1 MKKPANPTLA
11 LRGSL
16 LLTAML
22 LGACSSTT
30 PYQAPSLQA
39 DQLTTLPSARAVEAQ
54 TSDTALALW
63 WTQLGD
69 AQLDALVQLAWKNN
83 YDLRASVARL
93 ASSREQL
100 QAAQGARLPGVTLGA
115 EASHVRLAAVE
126 SRSGVVSIADP
137 VQWQASMAWELDLFG
152 RVSHSIE
159 AAQFSA
165 DERAALSDDV
175 RRAILAQVV
184 ESYLELRGAQMV
196 AANIQQQLAM
206 QEETLQLIRARERA
220 GSVAPAERMRYEG
233 QLRQLGSRLPGLHA
247 QERTARNRL
256 ATLTGQRLDAPL
268 LALLDSPV
276 PLKVPE
282 AMLADEPARLLLR
295 RPDVR
300 AAERAMAVAAARAG
314 IAQADLF
321 PRVSLLSMLGGAG
334 IAGDWL
340 GSEAGRWRLGAG
352 FSLPLLD
359 GGARRA
365 QVRAAGA
372 DMQVA
377 SANFDKVLAVAL
389 EETDSALSN
398 WAQTRKRNADLNT
411 AHSLTQESARL
422 TRIRYREGAESLLGV
437 LEADR
442 TALAANEQVV
452 LAQRDL
458 AIATARC
465 YVAMAGGLDIAQV
478 AKP

>member
-1 MKKPANPTLA
+1 MKTPAIPTLA
-11 LRGSL
+11 MRWSV
-16 LLTAML
+16 LLTAIL
-22 LGACSSTT
+22 LGACSSTV

-39 DQLTTLPSARAVEAQ
+39 DHLTTLPSARAVEALA
-54 TSDTALALW
+54 SDTPLALW
-63 WTQLGD
+63 WTQLCD
-69 AQLDALVQLAWKNN
+69 EQLDSLVRLAWKNN

-115 EASHVRLAAVE
+115 ESSHVRLAAIE
-126 SRSGVVSIADP
+126 SRSGVPSIVDP
-137 VQWQASMAWELDLFG
+137 VQWQATMAWELDLFG

-165 DERAALSDDV
+165 DERVALSDDV

-184 ESYLELRGAQMV
+184 ESYLELRGAQML
-196 AANIQQQLAM
+196 AANIQLQLDM
-206 QEETLQLIRARERA
+206 QEETLTLIRTRERE
-220 GSVAPAERMRYEG
+220 GSVAPVERMRYEG
-233 QLRQLGSRLPGLHA
+233 QLRLVGSRLPGLHA

-256 ATLTGQRLDAPL
+256 ATLTGQRLDAPM
-268 LALLDSPV
+268 LALLDRPV
-276 PLKVPE
+276 PLQLPKV
-282 AMLADEPARLLLR
+282 MLADEPARLLLR

-300 AAERAMAVAAARAG
+300 AAERAMAVAAAREG

-352 FSLPLLD
+352 FSLPLFD

-365 QVRAAGA
+365 QLRAAGA

-377 SANFDKVLAVAL
+377 SANFEKVVAVAL

-398 WAQTRKRNADLNT
+398 WAQMRKRSEDLNT
-411 AHSLTQESARL
+411 ANSLTLESARL

-442 TALAANEQVV
+442 ASLATNEQVV
-452 LAQRDL
+452 LAKRDL

-465 YVAMAGGLDIAQV
+465 YVAMAGGLDV
-478 AKP
+478 AEVAEQ

>member
-1 MKKPANPTLA
+1 M
-11 LRGSL
+11 
-16 LLTAML
+16 TAIL
-22 LGACSSTT
+22 LGACSSTA
-30 PYQAPSLQA
+30 PYQAPDLQS
-39 DQLTTLPSARAVEAQ
+39 DHLTTLPSASAVEALA
-54 TSDTALALW
+54 SDTSLALW

-69 AQLDALVQLAWKNN
+69 EQLDALVQLAWKNN

-93 ASSREQL
+93 ASSREQV

-126 SRSGVVSIADP
+126 SRSGVASIADP

-152 RVSHSIE
+152 RVSHSID

-184 ESYLELRGAQMV
+184 ESYLELRGAQML
-196 AANIQQQLAM
+196 AANIRQQLDV
-206 QEETLQLIRARERA
+206 QEETLTLIRARERA
-220 GSVAPAERMRYEG
+220 GSVAPAERIRYEG
-233 QLRQLGSRLPGLHA
+233 QLRLFGSRLPGLHA

-256 ATLTGQRLDAPL
+256 ATLTGQRLDAHM
-268 LALLDSPV
+268 LAQLDRPV
-276 PLKVPE
+276 PLQLPKALVT
-282 AMLADEPARLLLR
+282 DEPASLLLR

-300 AAERAMAVAAARAG
+300 AAERAMAVAAAREG

-377 SANFDKVLAVAL
+377 SANFDKVVAVAL

-411 AHSLTQESARL
+411 AHNLTQESARL
-422 TRIRYREGAESLLGV
+422 TRIRYQEGAESLLGV

-442 TALAANEQVV
+442 AALAANEQVV

-458 AIATARC
+458 ALATARC

>member
-1 MKKPANPTLA
+1 MKTLAIPTLA
-11 LRGSL
+11 MRGSI
-16 LLTAML
+16 LLTAVL
-22 LGACSSTT
+22 LGACSSTA

-39 DQLTTLPSARAVEAQ
+39 DHLTTLPSARAVEAQ
-54 TSDTALALW
+54 ASDTPLALW

-69 AQLDALVQLAWKNN
+69 AQLDALVQMAWKNN
-83 YDLRASVARL
+83 YELRASVARL

-126 SRSGVVSIADP
+126 SRSGVASIADP

-152 RVSHSIE
+152 RVSRSIE

-184 ESYLELRGAQMV
+184 ETYLELRGAQMV

-206 QEETLQLIRARERA
+206 QEETLTLIRARERA

-276 PLKVPE
+276 PFQLPQ

-340 GSEAGRWRLGAG
+340 GSEAGRWRMGAG
-352 FSLPLLD
+352 FSMPLLD

-377 SANFDKVLAVAL
+377 SANFDKVVAVAL

-398 WAQTRKRNADLNT
+398 WVQTRKRSQDLNT
-411 AHSLTQESARL
+411 AHGLTQEGARL
-422 TRIRYREGAESLLGV
+422 TRIRYQEGAESLLGV

-442 TALAANEQVV
+442 AALAANEQVV

-458 AIATARC
+458 ALATARC

>member
-1 MKKPANPTLA
+1 MKTLAIPTLA
-11 LRGSL
+11 TRWSV
-16 LLTAML
+16 LLTAIL
-22 LGACSSTT
+22 LGACSSTS
-30 PYQAPSLQA
+30 PYQAPVLQA
-39 DQLTTLPSARAVEAQ
+39 DHLTTLPSARTVEALA
-54 TSDTALALW
+54 SDTPLALW

-69 AQLDALVQLAWKNN
+69 EQLDTLVRLAWKSN

-115 EASHVRLAAVE
+115 EASHVRLAAAE
-126 SRSGVVSIADP
+126 SRSGVASIADP

-152 RVSHSIE
+152 RVRHSIE

-184 ESYLELRGAQMV
+184 ESYLELRGAQMLRV
-196 AANIQQQLAM
+196 NIQEQLDT
-206 QEETLQLIRARERA
+206 QEETLTLIRARERA
-220 GSVAPAERMRYEG
+220 GIVAPLERIRYEG
-233 QLRQLGSRLPGLHA
+233 QLRLLGARLPGLHA
-247 QERTARNRL
+247 QERAARNRL

-268 LALLDSPV
+268 LALLDRPV
-276 PLKVPE
+276 PLQLPQALVT
-282 AMLADEPARLLLR
+282 DEPAHLLMR

-300 AAERAMAVAAARAG
+300 AAERAMAVAAAREG
-314 IAQADLF
+314 IAHADLF

-340 GSEAGRWRLGAG
+340 SSEAGRWRAGAG
-352 FSLPLLD
+352 FSLPIFD

-365 QVRAAGA
+365 QLRAAGA
-372 DMQVA
+372 DIQVA
-377 SANFDKVLAVAL
+377 SANFDKVVAVAL
-389 EETDSALSN
+389 EETDSAISN
-398 WAQTRKRNADLNT
+398 WAHTRKRSEELQS
-411 AHSLTQESARL
+411 AHSLAQESARL

-437 LEADR
+437 LESDR
-442 TALAANEQVV
+442 TALASTEQVV
-452 LAQRDL
+452 IAKRDL

-465 YVAMAGGLDIAQV
+465 YVAMAGGFDVAEV
-478 AKP
+478 AKK